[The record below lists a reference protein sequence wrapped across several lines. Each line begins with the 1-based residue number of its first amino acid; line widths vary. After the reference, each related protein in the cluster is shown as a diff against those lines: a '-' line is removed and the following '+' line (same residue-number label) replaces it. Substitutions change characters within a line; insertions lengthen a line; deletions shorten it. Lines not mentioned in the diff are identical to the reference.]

1 MDENSCSQFP
11 CRTCFLSFFALL
23 QLPSMHQELSD
34 GRLDDELVVPS
45 NTRVYSIAKV
55 REKLH
60 KVQLLFYFLGVCF
73 VCLLFFSQK
82 LVLFSS
88 ESCLTPTWVFCLRQQ
103 ALHENYSVDQIH
115 ELTSIDRWFL
125 HKLHRIVEIERDMKN
140 QEL

>member
-1 MDENSCSQFP
+1 
-11 CRTCFLSFFALL
+11 
-23 QLPSMHQELSD
+23 MHQELTD

-55 REKLH
+55 RDKLH
-60 KVQLLFYFLGVCF
+60 KVQFLFYFSVCVLF
-73 VCLLFFSQK
+73 VCLFVCFSHK
-82 LVLFSS
+82 LVLFRS
-88 ESCLTPTWVFCLRQQ
+88 ESCLKPTWVFFVHEQ

>member
-1 MDENSCSQFP
+1 
-11 CRTCFLSFFALL
+11 
-23 QLPSMHQELSD
+23 MHQELTD

-60 KVQLLFYFLGVCF
+60 KVQFLFSYFSVCVLFVCF
-73 VCLLFFSQK
+73 SHK

-88 ESCLTPTWVFCLRQQ
+88 ESCLTPPWVFFVHEQ